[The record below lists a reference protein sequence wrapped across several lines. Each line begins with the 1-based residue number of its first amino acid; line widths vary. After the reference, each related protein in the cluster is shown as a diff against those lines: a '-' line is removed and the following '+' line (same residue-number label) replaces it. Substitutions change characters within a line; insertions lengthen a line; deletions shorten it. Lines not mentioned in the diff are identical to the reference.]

1 VNARQATTAQPQAIG
16 LIQAR
21 MSSTRLPGKVL
32 RAHRGS
38 TVLERVVRL
47 TQSFTCQ
54 AVVCTS
60 TDVSDDPIEAHCR
73 QLEVACVRGPLDDVF
88 RRFALALVSP
98 AVRHTPWFFRI
109 TADCPLLSAALG
121 RALLA
126 ARTGDV
132 DYLWFDDALLPRG
145 ISSELV
151 RRAAFESIDAS
162 AIDAAEREHV
172 TVGLRERS
180 CFRSVKVPVPD
191 ALLHPGLRLT
201 LDYPEDEALLQA
213 LWAVDDQLSAEQAV
227 AYLLRHPQL
236 AAINS
241 GCQQKPV
248 RQELASYASGRL

>member
-1 VNARQATTAQPQAIG
+1 
-16 LIQAR
+16 

-32 RAHRGS
+32 RRHGGS
-38 TVLERVVRL
+38 SVLGRVVRL

-60 TDVSDDPIEAHCR
+60 TDASDDPIEAHCR
-73 QLEVACVRGPLDDVF
+73 ELEVLCVRGPLDNVF
-88 RRFALALVSP
+88 LRFRQALADP
-98 AVRHTPWFFRI
+98 AVLHTPWFFRI

-126 ARTGDV
+126 ARTEEL

-151 RRAAFESIDAS
+151 RRAAFESIHPDAT
-162 AIDAAEREHV
+162 DAAEREHV
-172 TVGLRERS
+172 TVGLRERAE
-180 CFRSVKVPVPD
+180 FRSRCVPVPTGL
-191 ALLHPGLRLT
+191 AHPGLRLT
-201 LDYPEDEALLQA
+201 LDYPEDETLLQA
-213 LWAVDDQLSAEQAV
+213 LWSVGDHISAEQAV
-227 AYLLRHPQL
+227 AHLLSHPEL

-248 RQELASYASGRL
+248 RPAQASQA

>member
-1 VNARQATTAQPQAIG
+1 
-16 LIQAR
+16 

-32 RAHRGS
+32 RAHGGS

-73 QLEVACVRGPLDDVF
+73 ELEVPCVRGPLDNVF
-88 RRFALALVSP
+88 LRFRQALAHPGVL
-98 AVRHTPWFFRI
+98 HTPWFFRI

-132 DYLWFDDALLPRG
+132 DYLWFDDAELPRG

-162 AIDAAEREHV
+162 AIDTAEREHV
-172 TVGLRERS
+172 TVGLRERPQ
-180 CFRSVKVPVPD
+180 FRSLRVPVPP

-201 LDYPEDEALLQA
+201 LDYPEDETLLQA
-213 LWAVDDQLSAEQAV
+213 LWAVDDRISAEQAV
-227 AYLLRHPQL
+227 AHLLRHPKL
-236 AAINS
+236 AAVNS

-248 RQELASYASGRL
+248 RPARAS